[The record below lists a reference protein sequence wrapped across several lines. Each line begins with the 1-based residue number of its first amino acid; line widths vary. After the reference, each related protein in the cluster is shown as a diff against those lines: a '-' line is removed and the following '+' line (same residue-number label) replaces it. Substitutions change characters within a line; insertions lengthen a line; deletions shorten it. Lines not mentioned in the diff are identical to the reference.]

1 MKKSLLFLSA
11 LMLAACS
18 GHSGLENWKNYGVGS
33 LDSSQLSEQQA
44 LAVFYRTADFN
55 GPALNL
61 FINGDYQASL
71 LQKGYTSI
79 TLCANKHLISASY
92 TSNKFG
98 NRTNGVSYQLTAQET
113 AYFRAMT
120 DNAGKPSFERVDDA
134 VARDELSRLSGEV
147 TNTLPRV
154 VHKKCTTTK

>member
-1 MKKSLLFLSA
+1 MKKSLVFLSA

-18 GHSGLENWKNYGVGS
+18 GHSGLENWKNYGAES
-33 LDSSQLSEQQA
+33 LDSTQLSEQQA
-44 LAVFYRTADFN
+44 LAVFYRTADFQ

-71 LQKGYTSI
+71 LQKGYTPI
-79 TLCANKHLISASY
+79 TLCANKHLVTASY

-98 NRTNGVSYQLTAQET
+98 NRTDGVSYSLAAQET
-113 AYFRAMT
+113 AYFRAIT
-120 DNAGKPSFERVDDA
+120 DKAGKPGFERVDEA
-134 VARDELSRLSGEV
+134 VARDELSRLTGKV